1 MRKLFVQFY
10 LLLFVCFLVM
20 AMLVGLVYKVTAERA
35 GRQSMD
41 DLMKSSLYLIRS
53 ELREIP
59 PRDWNKTIN
68 KLDWNLSFKFHI
80 EPLGKRQLAPELEKK
95 LRNGEIVAL
104 DSEYSFIQR
113 IPRSHY
119 VLAVGPIPYLFYLH
133 EMRLLDLA
141 LLLFIGLSL
150 ALPVFLW
157 MRPHWQDLLQLE
169 NAAQRLGEGH
179 LEERTHFDA
188 TSSLH
193 RLGVAFNQMADNIN
207 TLIVSKKQLIDGI
220 AHELRTPLVRL
231 RYRLAMS
238 DNLSESEQT
247 ALNRDIGQLE
257 GLIDELLTYA
267 RLDRPQVETH
277 LEAIDLPKWL
287 AERIAD
293 IQMIHPEHEITLD
306 VPHEGDFGAVD
317 LRLMERVLDNLVN
330 NALRYSEK
338 KLRVGLW
345 FDGNNACLQVEDDGP
360 GIPPEERER
369 IFEPFV
375 RLDPS
380 RDRATGGCGLGL
392 AIVCSIAQAY
402 QGTISASGSS
412 LGEHRCYSVGHAV
425 RPIRHRRSVRKPNNR
440 IPTDLLI
447 FNLFNCRKA

>member
-157 MRPHWQDLLQLE
+157 MRPHWQDLLRLE

-179 LEERTHFDA
+179 LEERTHFET

-238 DNLSESEQT
+238 DNLSESEQA
-247 ALNRDIGQLE
+247 ALNRDIEQLE

-306 VPHEGDFGAVD
+306 IPHEGDFGAVD

-338 KLRVGLW
+338 RLRVGLW

-392 AIVCSIAQAY
+392 AIVYSIAQAY

-412 LGEHRCYSVGHAV
+412 LGGASFLFSW
-425 RPIRHRRSVRKPNNR
+425 PRRQTNTL
-440 IPTDLLI
+440 PTI
-447 FNLFNCRKA
+447 GTQAAQPHTH

>member
-80 EPLGKRQLAPELEKK
+80 EPLGKRQLPSDLEKK

-157 MRPHWQDLLQLE
+157 MRPHWQDLLKLE

-179 LEERTHFDA
+179 LEERTHFEP

-207 TLIVSKKQLIDGI
+207 TLIISKKQLIDGI

-238 DNLSESEQT
+238 ENLSESEQT
-247 ALNRDIGQLE
+247 ALNRDIAQLE

-267 RLDRPQVETH
+267 RLDRPQVETN

-293 IQMIHPEHEITLD
+293 FQMIHPEHEITLD
-306 VPHEGDFGAVD
+306 IPH
-317 LRLMERVLDNLVN
+317 
-330 NALRYSEK
+330 
-338 KLRVGLW
+338 
-345 FDGNNACLQVEDDGP
+345 
-360 GIPPEERER
+360 
-369 IFEPFV
+369 
-375 RLDPS
+375 
-380 RDRATGGCGLGL
+380 
-392 AIVCSIAQAY
+392 
-402 QGTISASGSS
+402 
-412 LGEHRCYSVGHAV
+412 
-425 RPIRHRRSVRKPNNR
+425 
-440 IPTDLLI
+440 
-447 FNLFNCRKA
+447 

>member
-80 EPLGKRQLAPELEKK
+80 EPLGKRQLPSDLEKK

-157 MRPHWQDLLQLE
+157 MRPHWQDLLKLE

-179 LEERTHFDA
+179 LEERTHFEP

-207 TLIVSKKQLIDGI
+207 TLIISKKQLIDGI

-238 DNLSESEQT
+238 ENLSESEQT
-247 ALNRDIGQLE
+247 ALNRDIAQLE

-267 RLDRPQVETH
+267 RLDRPQVETN

-293 IQMIHPEHEITLD
+293 FQMIHPEHEITLD
-306 VPHEGDFGAVD
+306 IPHVGDFGAVD

-330 NALRYSEK
+330 NALRYSQK
-338 KLRVGLW
+338 KLRIGLW
-345 FDGNNACLQVEDDGP
+345 LDGDIACLQVDDDGP

-369 IFEPFV
+369 VFEPFV

-392 AIVCSIAQAY
+392 AIVYSIAQAY
-402 QGTISASGSS
+402 QGTISANGSS
-412 LGEHRCYSVGHAV
+412 LGGASMLFTW
-425 RPIRHRRSVRKPNNR
+425 PRRQVDTVPVINVQSDNR
-440 IPTDLLI
+440 
-447 FNLFNCRKA
+447 

>member
-380 RDRATGGCGLGL
+380 RDRATGGC
-392 AIVCSIAQAY
+392 
-402 QGTISASGSS
+402 
-412 LGEHRCYSVGHAV
+412 
-425 RPIRHRRSVRKPNNR
+425 
-440 IPTDLLI
+440 
-447 FNLFNCRKA
+447 